1 MVFSKNGIAIDISD
15 FHNIRA
21 FIKHCI
27 EEVKSGRETAEDFVR
42 AMEEVMT
49 DPQSPL
55 SKDDTVLMWAVKGNN
70 ERKDTRQVSDQ
81 DPGIKE
87 HSGRSTDDR
96 YNHASVVCCGTKQPT
111 GA

>member
-1 MVFSKNGIAIDISD
+1 MIFSSKGIAIDISD

-27 EEVKSGRETAEDFVR
+27 EEVKTGKGSAEDFVR

-55 SKDDTVLMWAVKGNN
+55 SKDDTVLMWVVKGNN
-70 ERKDTRQVSDQ
+70 ERKDTREVSDQ
-81 DPGIKE
+81 DPRIQE
-87 HSGRSTDDR
+87 HSSRSGDDR
-96 YNHASVVCCGTKQPT
+96 YNHASVVPCGTRVSV

>member
-1 MVFSKNGIAIDISD
+1 MKFVKNGIAIDISD
-15 FHNIRA
+15 FHNARA

-27 EEVKSGRETAEDFVR
+27 EEVKTGKGTAEDFVR

-55 SKDDTVLMWAVKGNN
+55 SKDDTILMWVVKGNN
-70 ERKDTRQVSDQ
+70 EQITKQDDSQ
-81 DPGIKE
+81 DPRIKE
-87 HSGRSTDDR
+87 HSGRSGDDR
-96 YNHASVVCCGTKQPT
+96 YNHASVVCCRTRGSI